1 MRGNYRIHNKG
12 DVPTMCK
19 NETNKVLDTAAEQI
33 VTGWL
38 LLLLI
43 RRDGDWLR
51 RTIANEWKKVVR
63 MRSEVGK

>member
-1 MRGNYRIHNKG
+1 
-12 DVPTMCK
+12 MCK